1 MKGGVDFRVS
11 PDTGKGKERRGSS
24 FFREEN
30 CNQTSRPFQ
39 FRERVG
45 VLLSFSDGAQ
55 GRIPTNSRDIIESE
69 PRGYSDPKE
78 RSVRILG
85 ISWTDD
91 FNQTF
96 QNGEM
101 RFGSHRHKLR
111 P

>member
-1 MKGGVDFRVS
+1 MKRDVDFRVS
-11 PDTGKGKERRGSS
+11 TDIGRGEERRGSS

-30 CNQTSRPFQ
+30 CDQTSRPFQ
-39 FRERVG
+39 LRERVG
-45 VLLSFSDGAQ
+45 VLLPFSDGAQ
-55 GRIPTNSRDIIESE
+55 GRIPTNSRDIIELE

-91 FNQTF
+91 FNQTL
-96 QNGEM
+96 QHGEM
-101 RFGSHRHKLR
+101 RFGTHRHKLR